1 MKINPNAF
9 LSSYKSISS
18 LSALSAAIALIS
30 GGYPINVWE
39 RSNQISL
46 PIKAI
51 SISSKPVSVS
61 INRDNEVKNMV
72 DKTHD
77 LVFDIQ
83 AIAYPIDD
91 LNIVVE
97 KEKEILIELAAD
109 VLFDFDKANLKPS
122 AIKSLQSVANRI
134 RESSRGDVRIEGHTD
149 SKGSNEYNQTLSE
162 KRAISVRDWF
172 ISDGG
177 LSNVQFVTKG
187 FGELKPVVSNTT
199 EEGVDDPIGRQRNRR
214 VEIIIKTGD

>member
-1 MKINPNAF
+1 MSLSIGNKRLVRVTAFSGALVLIIGINPIQAWVKD
-9 LSSYKSISS
+9 Y
-18 LSALSAAIALIS
+18 
-30 GGYPINVWE
+30 
-39 RSNQISL
+39 NQSL
-46 PIKAI
+46 PILATSKLADITYGNKHEIYSLLFKAQ
-51 SISSKPVSVS
+51 
-61 INRDNEVKNMV
+61 
-72 DKTHD
+72 D
-77 LVFDIQ
+77 LVFDKQ

-134 RESSRGDVRIEGHTD
+134 RESSRGNVRIEGHTD

-172 ISDGG
+172 VSDGG

-187 FGELKPVVSNTT
+187 LGELKPVVSNTN

>member
-1 MKINPNAF
+1 
-9 LSSYKSISS
+9 
-18 LSALSAAIALIS
+18 
-30 GGYPINVWE
+30 
-39 RSNQISL
+39 
-46 PIKAI
+46 
-51 SISSKPVSVS
+51 
-61 INRDNEVKNMV
+61 MV

-162 KRAISVRDWF
+162 KRAISVRDWLV
-172 ISDGG
+172 SDGG
-177 LSNVQFVTKG
+177 LNNVQFVTKG

-199 EEGVDDPIGRQRNRR
+199 EKGDDDPIGRQRNRR

>member
-1 MKINPNAF
+1 LKINPNAF

-30 GGYPINVWE
+30 GGYPINVWA
-39 RSNQISL
+39 RSNQNSL

>member
-30 GGYPINVWE
+30 GGYPINVWA
-39 RSNQISL
+39 RSNQNSL

-51 SISSKPVSVS
+51 SISSKPDRVS
-61 INRDNEVKNMV
+61 INSNNEVKNMV
-72 DKTHD
+72 YETHD
-77 LVFDIQ
+77 LVLNVNTLE
-83 AIAYPIDD
+83 YPIED
-91 LNIVVE
+91 LHIVVE
-97 KEKEILIELAAD
+97 KEREILIELSAD

-122 AIKSLQSVANRI
+122 AVAALESVAKRI

-172 ISDGG
+172 VSDGG

-199 EEGVDDPIGRQRNRR
+199 EKGGDDPIGRQRNRR
-214 VEIIIKTGD
+214 VEIIIKTVD